1 MRCIKLS
8 KSQRLVLNQME
19 RSLFERELNEVLNQ
33 AYGYSLRLA
42 NGDADEASDL
52 LQEASLAA
60 FKGKDTFAVGTNFK
74 AWFFKILTN
83 QFYRRGGR
91 GQIQTVNIDDT
102 PEPYMFIQAWKNG
115 VAMDSDPEQLVFSKV
130 TTEEVLRALDA
141 LPEEYKIASSLFF
154 VNEMSYEEIAEA
166 LDVPIGTIRSRLHR
180 GRKLL
185 QVKLWDLAMEQG
197 LVGGEPVV

>member
-1 MRCIKLS
+1 MLF
-8 KSQRLVLNQME
+8 
-19 RSLFERELNEVLNQ
+19 RS
-33 AYGYSLRLA
+33 
-42 NGDADEASDL
+42 
-52 LQEASLAA
+52 
-60 FKGKDTFAVGTNFK
+60 
-74 AWFFKILTN
+74 
-83 QFYRRGGR
+83 
-91 GQIQTVNIDDT
+91 
-102 PEPYMFIQAWKNG
+102 
-115 VAMDSDPEQLVFSKV
+115 MDSDPEQLVFSKV